1 MAKEVFMPKLSSTMA
16 VGTLLQWFKEEGD
29 PVEVGEPIFEIMTD
43 KINIEVEAYEEG
55 ILLKKYFQED
65 DEIPVNTIIAYIGN
79 EGEEVP
85 LESPGISG
93 EDTDDTTAETES
105 ESSKGI
111 EVAATEAVESSSDTV
126 LADGK
131 VRATPAARRVAREN
145 DFSLNTVTGSGPKGR
160 IHEQDVIQAI
170 ADNTVLV
177 TPLAEKIAKEN
188 GVDLTLVTGTGV
200 RGKIEKADVLAFI
213 EAQKEPVK
221 ETVTGE
227 RVKLKGLRKAIADK
241 MLESVRSIPHV
252 TLTSDVDMTKAI
264 ELRKALLPVVESQ
277 TGYRLSYTEIIMK
290 TVAHVLGNHPKVN
303 AALIDNE
310 IVYNNDVNI
319 GLAVAV
325 ENGLIVP
332 SVKQANKKGLAEL
345 TEASKTLGKKARDNK
360 LTPDEMQGSTFTIS
374 NLGMYAIDG
383 FTPIINP
390 PETAIL
396 GVGRI
401 VEKPVVVNG
410 QIEVRPM
417 MVLSLSFDHRV
428 IDGAP
433 AAEFLTE
440 LKESLEDPY
449 SLLV

>member
-1 MAKEVFMPKLSSTMA
+1 MAKEVFMPKLSSTME

-55 ILLKKYFQED
+55 VLLKKYFEED
-65 DEIPVNTIIAYIGN
+65 DEVPVNTVIAYIGE
-79 EGEEVP
+79 EGEVVP
-85 LESPGISG
+85 AESPGISG
-93 EDTDDTTAETES
+93 EDSDPAAETDS
-105 ESSKGI
+105 AIGNSTVK
-111 EVAATEAVESSSDTV
+111 VAGETEEAKSEAVLEN
-126 LADGK
+126 GK

-145 DFSLNTVTGSGPKGR
+145 DIALNPVAGSGPKGR

-170 ADNTVLV
+170 SDNAVLV

-188 GVDLTLVTGTGV
+188 DVDLGHVIGTGA

-213 EAQKEPVK
+213 EAQKAPSSK
-221 ETVTGE
+221 PATGE

-264 ELRKALLPVVESQ
+264 ELRKALLPIVESQ
-277 TGYRLSYTEIIMK
+277 TGYRLSYTEIIIK

-303 AALIDNE
+303 AALIGNE

-325 ENGLIVP
+325 DNGLIVP
-332 SVKQANKKGLAEL
+332 SVKKANKKGLAEL
-345 TEASKTLGKKARDNK
+345 TEASKTLGRKARDNK

-401 VEKPVVVNG
+401 AEKPVVVNG